1 MSLKKTEEM
10 GKGAPSAFVD
20 IWKKKIRWKLGGTI
34 KMFLVFVFFHWNNL
48 VYVSNHCL
56 LHVRYK
62 GSGPI
67 FFYCEL
73 DKLRHVYGKC
83 HLVSPMINM
92 KQTDSTVYIYMID
105 NNDFSIVLADISLS
119 LVLYWQSTYHC
130 H

>member
-20 IWKKKIRWKLGGTI
+20 IWKKKFGESWEGQLKCFW
-34 KMFLVFVFFHWNNL
+34 FLYFFTEITL
-48 VYVSNHCL
+48 CMSPIIVY
-56 LHVRYK
+56 YMYDIK
-62 GSGPI
+62 GSGPF

>member
-1 MSLKKTEEM
+1 MSPIIVYYMYDIKE
-10 GKGAPSAFVD
+10 VD
-20 IWKKKIRWKLGGTI
+20 
-34 KMFLVFVFFHWNNL
+34 H
-48 VYVSNHCL
+48 
-56 LHVRYK
+56 
-62 GSGPI
+62 

-119 LVLYWQSTYHC
+119 LVLY
-130 H
+130 

>member
-20 IWKKKIRWKLGGTI
+20 TWKKKFGESWEGQLKCFWFLYFFTEITLCMSPIIVYYMYDI
-34 KMFLVFVFFHWNNL
+34 KRQWT
-48 VYVSNHCL
+48 
-56 LHVRYK
+56 
-62 GSGPI
+62 I